1 MAQAVDLVLKPSGRA
16 HHLLFW
22 LHVLPLALLPL
33 AMDAQPALVIVAL
46 AIGASWLWLRRHPA
60 FGHGPRAVA
69 RIVGDPDGRWIIGN
83 RNGQQAE
90 ATLLGDSTVLSWILI
105 LNFRAADGRRR
116 TRVLLGDETTPEA
129 LRRLRARLAAG
140 QPGPGGK
147 DGDGAPSP

>member
-1 MAQAVDLVLKPSGRA
+1 MAQAVDLLLKPSARA

-33 AMDAQPALVIVAL
+33 AMEARSALVLVAL
-46 AIGASWLWLRRHPA
+46 ALGASWLWVRRHPA
-60 FGHGPRAVA
+60 FGHGPRAVS

-83 RNGQQAE
+83 RDGRQVE

-140 QPGPGGK
+140 LPGPG
-147 DGDGAPSP
+147 DQDRDGAPLP